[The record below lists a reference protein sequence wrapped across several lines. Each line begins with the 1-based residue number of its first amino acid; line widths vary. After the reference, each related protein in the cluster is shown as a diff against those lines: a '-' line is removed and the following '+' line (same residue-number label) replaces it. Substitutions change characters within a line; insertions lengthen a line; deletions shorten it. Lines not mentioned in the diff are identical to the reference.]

1 MNLFMRL
8 EKSQTVNHAT
18 VSRDSGQGDGGDSR
32 PLCKDM
38 DEINCRHWASLGKCR
53 ARPEFMMEKCQKT
66 CNACPKSES
75 REITT
80 TITTTTTTIT
90 ITVTTT
96 TTTAIT
102 ITVTVSFTIITT
114 ITIIIILLSLSL
126 SPPPSLSPSLS
137 VSLSLPLSLSL

>member
-32 PLCKDM
+32 PLCKDK

-80 TITTTTTTIT
+80 TITT
-90 ITVTTT
+90 
-96 TTTAIT
+96 AIT
-102 ITVTVSFTIITT
+102 ITVTVSFTVITT

-126 SPPPSLSPSLS
+126 SPPPSLSLSLS